1 MRGEGRGG
9 GLLTWHMIDGF
20 SVFCFSFFLFP
31 LVVVLGGVVERRRR
45 RMVFNTAGA
54 GGEDYFSSVCVWKR
68 RRIRFALWVHSL
80 KGVKGLREERAS
92 SQRSHRVARLKAIS
106 CLGMRTRYE
115 CGEMW

>member
-1 MRGEGRGG
+1 MMG
-9 GLLTWHMIDGF
+9 
-20 SVFCFSFFLFP
+20 FLFSIFFFDL
-31 LVVVLGGVVERRRR
+31 LVVVVGGVMERRRE

-54 GGEDYFSSVCVWKR
+54 GGEHYLSSVVCWKR

-92 SQRSHRVARLKAIS
+92 SQRSHRVAQLKAIS

-115 CGEMW
+115 CCEMW